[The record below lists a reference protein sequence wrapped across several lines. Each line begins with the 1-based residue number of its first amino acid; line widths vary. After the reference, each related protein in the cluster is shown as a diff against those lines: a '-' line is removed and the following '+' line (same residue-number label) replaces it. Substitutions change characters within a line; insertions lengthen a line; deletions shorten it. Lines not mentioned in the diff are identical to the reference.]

1 MRISA
6 VTTTSFIFLNTA
18 RLMTGG
24 HQDLTGGV
32 MIAAA
37 GRAGRTGGGGGASL
51 VSIVDTVVH
60 ITAHKVDGSV
70 VLVGEDVVVMR
81 GRLLDDLP
89 GHGVHHGSRAL
100 PVPSLSTSQP
110 AGHSLYPGEDQGGA
124 QDDEDGEESH
134 HDHGDDVDTA
144 GHVLLLHHLH

>member
-1 MRISA
+1 
-6 VTTTSFIFLNTA
+6 
-18 RLMTGG
+18 
-24 HQDLTGGV
+24 

-37 GRAGRTGGGGGASL
+37 GRTGRTGGGGGASL

-89 GHGVHHGSRAL
+89 GHSVHHGSRAL
-100 PVPSLSTSQP
+100 PVSALSSTQP
-110 AGHSLYPGEDQGGA
+110 AGDSLDPGEDESGA

-134 HDHGDDVDTA
+134 NDHGDDVDTV
-144 GHVLLLHHLH
+144 GY